1 MIGATL
7 FLLAMSA
14 PQCEYKLSHTYQTV
28 SAWGITSSVQILTQ
42 PGCPWSI
49 EEEFPWMRILS
60 PRSGTG
66 PATVTF
72 KAGPNPSPISR
83 TGYIFGYAGSK
94 SEPAFQFTV
103 IVFSR

>member
-14 PQCEYKLSHTYQTV
+14 PQCEYKLSHTFQTV
-28 SAWGITSSVQILTQ
+28 SAWGIASSVRIVTQ

-49 EEEFPWMRILS
+49 KEEFPWMRILS
-60 PRSGTG
+60 QCSG
-66 PATVTF
+66 
-72 KAGPNPSPISR
+72 KS
-83 TGYIFGYAGSK
+83 YIFGYAGSK